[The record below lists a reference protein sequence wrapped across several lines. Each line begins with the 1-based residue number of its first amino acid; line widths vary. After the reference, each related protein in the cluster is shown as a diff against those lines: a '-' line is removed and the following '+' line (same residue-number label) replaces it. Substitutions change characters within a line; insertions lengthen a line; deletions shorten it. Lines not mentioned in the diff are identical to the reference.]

1 MYWLAGGWKWPV
13 LGIVL
18 FLFTFG
24 YLGLLS
30 IFYILCII
38 AGGLVIAFYH
48 GRQLSI
54 TSLQAG
60 NIDLCRSRSGVLKV
74 MKCMENM
81 TKIKNFD
88 KRMTGASVIDEALQ
102 EVLGCA
108 MRDYIKSWYRQVSDH
123 DGFLLDIRQC
133 VQKIAITFASRSK
146 DVDWMPYFTQRF
158 VDDFASHIRLYRRAQ
173 ERVKISPREDG
184 YEKEIETA
192 FFDLEYNMEKMCRD
206 LVSTSPEDE
215 RQYLQ
220 DLSEVLLYLLLP
232 TEDFQ
237 NKTFRYILREVLVN
251 GILIPTV
258 DLVSDPDYMNQNM
271 SWLCKE
277 TTFSNET
284 FLNVLKSSDD
294 IAELEAVKEIT
305 EQNIAKW
312 RSQDTGGSDDSVVK
326 QNLNSL
332 LFVKSIC
339 EGRIKRIQVGV
350 EDPELCHDISEF
362 CRAKNIFVLSLDEII
377 ENNIALAVFI
387 EFMNSVSG
395 QQYLFFYLNVEGFRA
410 AAEQQ
415 ISAAHQ
421 QAMGGTALEAD
432 LESLRRA
439 AMIIHDQYLSD
450 KATSKIRI
458 EADIIKRTVLKIKSK
473 NLSEDVFDEVQ
484 AKVYQILH
492 GEQYYESF
500 LQSNVYMKLLQE
512 LGLMTDSKSEDG
524 DNLSLDDD
532 ISTKSGSSIG
542 NEEYGCDNPDDGVG
556 TAGDTLMSAYIS
568 QTGIVKESD
577 KSGKSY
583 AVFAIR
589 VTRKQLEDEDIQEV
603 YRRYSDF
610 HDLNMLVQEK
620 FPELQGPHL
629 PGKTVLKQM
638 SKDFLEKRRK
648 ALDNYL
654 QTLLNKDLWEQYH
667 GLKELVLK
675 FLAPGLWEK
684 HKSELARKMD
694 TIVNPL
700 RTSVKKVVSNDGS
713 FVDGLG
719 KFIKGEGS
727 VSGTDRR
734 AGQDS
739 KVGAGIDLEGDEN
752 IPLRIMLLLMDEV
765 IDLRQKNQWLRRRIV
780 AILRQLIKA
789 AFGDRINKKIVEHVD
804 WMTSAE
810 QMAEYVKTF
819 RDSFWPGG
827 VLAEPQPPRS
837 LNTKMR
843 TRVAC
848 KAKMLGSVPD
858 EMRTLMGTETIK
870 LGVTRIFDM
879 FQNKSLNKRLVYV
892 CLEGVVQTLFPENK
906 FIDLFEKLHSR
917 SKRQFTKDYVDKPEM
932 DSVIRK
938 RPVRR

>member
-1 MYWLAGGWKWPV
+1 MSWLDGGWKWPV
-13 LGIVL
+13 LGLIL
-18 FLFTFG
+18 FLVTFG
-24 YLGLLS
+24 SFGLLCIS
-30 IFYILCII
+30 YVLCII

-54 TSLQAG
+54 TSLQSG

-74 MKCMENM
+74 MKCMESM
-81 TKIKNFD
+81 TRIKNFD
-88 KRMTGASVIDEALQ
+88 RRMTGASVIDEALQ

-123 DGFLLDIRQC
+123 DGYLLDIRQC

-146 DVDWMPYFTQRF
+146 DVDWMPYFTQRL
-158 VDDFASHIRLYRRAQ
+158 VDDFASHIRLYRRAR
-173 ERVKISPREDG
+173 ERVKISPRDED

-206 LVSTSPEDE
+206 LVSISPEDE

-251 GILIPTV
+251 GILMPTV
-258 DLVSDPDYMNQNM
+258 DLMSDPDYMNQNM

-284 FLNVLKSSDD
+284 FLNVLKSSDN

-312 RSQDTGGSDDSVVK
+312 RSQDSGGSDDSVVK

-339 EGRIKRIQVGV
+339 EGRIKRIEVGG
-350 EDPELCHDISEF
+350 EDPELCQDISEF

-387 EFMNSVSG
+387 EFMSSVGG

-421 QAMGGTALEAD
+421 QAMGGTAIEAD

-458 EADIIKRTVLKIKSK
+458 EADIIKRTLQKIKTK
-473 NLSEDVFDEVQ
+473 NLSEDVFDEAQ

-492 GEQYYESF
+492 GDQYYENF

-512 LGLMTDSKSEDG
+512 LGLMPDSKSEDG
-524 DNLSLDDD
+524 DNLSLDDVPRIIWFKVNLTD
-532 ISTKSGSSIG
+532 DYS
-542 NEEYGCDNPDDGVG
+542 CDNQEDGIGV
-556 TAGDTLMSAYIS
+556 GDTLMSAYIS

-589 VTRKQLEDEDIQEV
+589 VTRKEQDDEDIQEV

-638 SKDFLEKRRK
+638 NKEFLEKRRK

-654 QTLLNKDLWEQYH
+654 QTLLNKELWEQYH

-700 RTSVKKVVSNDGS
+700 RTSVKRVVSTDAS
-713 FVDGLG
+713 IVDGLG
-719 KFIKGEGS
+719 KFMKGEGS
-727 VSGTDRR
+727 VPGDNRR
-734 AGQDS
+734 GQDS
-739 KVGAGIDLEGDEN
+739 KVGANIDLEGDEN

-804 WMTSAE
+804 LMTSAE

-827 VLAEPQPPRS
+827 VLTEPRPPRS
-837 LNTKMR
+837 LHTKMR

-848 KAKMLGSVPD
+848 KAKMLGSAPD

-879 FQNKSLNKRLVYV
+879 FQYKGLNKRLVYV

-906 FIDLFEKLHSR
+906 FVELFEKLHSR
-917 SKRQFTKDYVDKPEM
+917 SNRKFTKNFADKSETDP
-932 DSVIRK
+932 VLRK